1 MLWTENLW
9 MRDRRPIKYELR
21 LSDRDHCNGPIWHRR
36 LATVHLRRH
45 HHPLNF
51 SLGNR
56 SVRVPRSAPL
66 VQDLWSPLVQWFLG
80 LTQYRLVESRSDR
93 FSRFCTAYGRESWPM
108 YRQTDRATFFCRI
121 CAIHAMRLTIT
132 TVIQHLQYLV
142 LQLVCSYC
150 LLIYYLLY
158 NTRAEF
164 SRHIRTFHL
173 LLSFLLYVVYVRF
186 VTIRSLPVMINRR

>member
-1 MLWTENLW
+1 MAPY
-9 MRDRRPIKYELR
+9 RAQAIGYSIPSSSSPPAELFIGQ
-21 LSDRDHCNGPIWHRR
+21 SVSTCPQKC
-36 LATVHLRRH
+36 
-45 HHPLNF
+45 PF
-51 SLGNR
+51 SAG
-56 SVRVPRSAPL
+56 SVAPSSTMIPWAHASL
-66 VQDLWSPLVQWFLG
+66 P
-80 LTQYRLVESRSDR
+80 QYRLAESRSDR

-108 YRQTDRATFFCRI
+108 YRQTDRAIFFCRI

-164 SRHIRTFHL
+164 SRYVRTFHL